1 MPVFRQLQARFTMCI
16 YSLLLEFKRN
26 SKRLGILDYSIIT
39 SIMAL
44 QLNIFV
50 RVTQKISLLY
60 ENFD

>member
-26 SKRLGILDYSIIT
+26 SKRLGILNYSIIT

>member
-44 QLNIFV
+44 QPNIFV